1 MTNEDFKTKSIKI
14 FRKVHLL
21 ITIILLTI
29 VLNNHITIAS
39 DTEVRVLDI
48 NFPFYKT
55 QFLQSIN
62 K

>member
-1 MTNEDFKTKSIKI
+1 MTNEEFKNKTKNI

-21 ITIILLTI
+21 ITVILFAI

-39 DTEVRVLDI
+39 DAEVRVIDV

-55 QFLQSIN
+55 QFLQSVS